1 MTNRNFGSTLL
12 VVVLLLLSAVSSA
25 QELDLKR
32 EAQEAFKAANYPQ
45 AISLLKQAVA
55 RNPDDAEAYYYLG
68 YFTHYLCYDSM
79 PLTGYGVHNSD
90 EVLMFLRKA
99 VALDPKLGNAYYF
112 IGAEYGTRFLR
123 HMQAGQLEGM
133 VSELEKGRQEGGL
146 PDWLVEYN
154 RNMLKSCAP
163 HAILFTG
170 GDSETD
176 AAWYLQYVENVR
188 RDVTVM
194 SPGAL
199 KWPWYV
205 LTMKANPHLIPTLAP
220 ISWSKDQILSMHPY
234 KWKTNK
240 IIIPISDEVRKEY
253 RLGDEIQQMEWVVEP
268 NLSDERRTYLSAEMA
283 VMVDII
289 ETNAWK
295 RPVYFSLGC
304 HPAWRKGLKNYLQFS
319 GVAYR
324 LLPVKTGGSV
334 PSLDVEKTEEIL
346 LDLEN
351 FRNVEEVATKAYSR
365 IASMLGNYRAG
376 FVQLVQHYQQT
387 GDVGKAK
394 AMLETLKKA
403 LPEHAVPRSPGLS
416 RWIEHL
422 ERELRE
428 DQ

>member
-1 MTNRNFGSTLL
+1 M
-12 VVVLLLLSAVSSA
+12 VVVVLLLSAVSSA
-25 QELDLKR
+25 QDVDLKQ

-45 AISLLKQAVA
+45 AISLLKQSVA
-55 RNPDDAEAYYYLG
+55 RDPDDAEAYYYLG

-112 IGAEYGTRFLR
+112 IGAEYGARFLR
-123 HMQAGQLEGM
+123 RMQAGQLEGM
-133 VSELEKGRQEGGL
+133 VSELKKGRQEGGL
-146 PDWLVEYN
+146 PDWLVEFN

-194 SPGAL
+194 PVAAL
-199 KWPWYV
+199 RWPWYV
-205 LTMKANPHLIPTLAP
+205 LTMKANAHLIPTLAP
-220 ISWSKDQILSMHPY
+220 ISWSKDQILSMRPY
-234 KWKTNK
+234 KWKSNK
-240 IIIPISDEVRKEY
+240 IIIPISEAVRREYHLEDEK
-253 RLGDEIQQMEWVVEP
+253 QQMEWVVEA
-268 NLSDERRTYLSAEMA
+268 NLSDERGTYLGAELA

-289 ETNAWK
+289 KTNAWK

-304 HPAWRKGLKNYLQFS
+304 HPAWRKGLENYLQFS
-319 GVAYR
+319 GIAYR
-324 LLPVKTGGSV
+324 LLPAETGGSV
-334 PSLDVEKTEEIL
+334 SSLDVEKTEEIL
-346 LDLEN
+346 LNLEN
-351 FRNVEEVATKAYSR
+351 FQNVEEVATKDYSR
-365 IASMLGNYRAG
+365 IASMLKNYRAV
-376 FVQLVQHYQQT
+376 FMRLIQHYQLI
-387 GDVGKAK
+387 GDLGKAK
-394 AMLETLKKA
+394 AVLETMKKA
-403 LPEHAVPRSPGLS
+403 LPAHAMPMSPGLS
-416 RWIEHL
+416 RWIEHF